1 MKYVSI
7 KLIPLLILLFS
18 MMVAC
23 DTGSNKPSS
32 QTPCDKP
39 SSLKGTITQITS
51 GTSANGLVIDST
63 KEQGVQYSKFY
74 AIVKAGTAV
83 FEKQSQECRSMSFA
97 DLKIGQRV
105 QLQSTGPVA
114 QSFPVQL
121 TATEIV
127 ILPPGA

>member
-1 MKYVSI
+1 MKYLNI
-7 KLIPLLILLFS
+7 KFIPLLILLFS
-18 MMVAC
+18 MIAAC
-23 DTGSNKPSS
+23 DSGSNTPGS
-32 QTPCDKP
+32 QTPCDKA

-51 GTSANGLVIDST
+51 GTSAHGLLIDST
-63 KEQGVQYSKFY
+63 KEQGTQYSKFY
-74 AIVKAGTAV
+74 AIVKADTQV
-83 FEKQSQECRSMSFA
+83 FEKQGQECRSMSFA

-105 QLQSTGPVA
+105 QVQSTGIAA

>member
-1 MKYVSI
+1 MKYLNI
-7 KLIPLLILLFS
+7 KLMPLLILWLS
-18 MMVAC
+18 VVTAC
-23 DTGSNKPSS
+23 DTGSNNPSS

-39 SSLKGTITQITS
+39 CSLKGTITQITS

-63 KEQGVQYSKFY
+63 KEKGVQYSKFY
-74 AIVKAGTAV
+74 AIMKTDTQV
-83 FEKQSQECRSMSFA
+83 FEKHGQECRSMSFA

-105 QLQSTGPVA
+105 QVQSTGIAA

-127 ILPPGA
+127 ILPPGV

>member
-1 MKYVSI
+1 MKYLSI
-7 KLIPLLILLFS
+7 KLIALLILLFS
-18 MMVAC
+18 VMAAC
-23 DTGSNKPSS
+23 DTGSNNPSS

-51 GTSANGLVIDST
+51 GTSANGLLIDST
-63 KEQGVQYSKFY
+63 KEQGTQYSKFY
-74 AIVKAGTAV
+74 ATVKADTPV
-83 FEKQSQECRSMSFA
+83 FEKQGQECRSMSFA

-105 QLQSTGPVA
+105 QMQSTGIAA